1 MLRQE
6 AGIAPARTDVVE
18 AKSTRRDRRQTQRG
32 SQYLAAAFAMGAVE
46 DEDIG
51 QIGLPVTLSS
61 YCTQSGLRSS
71 TPQCSIPARPRL
83 ETIEAPHSLPG
94 WRRGRPLQGPN
105 RACATGLVQVAV
117 TGTSPPL
124 RRSFIQ
130 AAPNSGNPGASMPAP
145 LGMNSVHF
153 CQVAFDAG
161 QGMPFRQRK

>member
-61 YCTQSGLRSS
+61 YCTESGLRSS

-83 ETIEAPHSLPG
+83 ETIEAAP
-94 WRRGRPLQGPN
+94 
-105 RACATGLVQVAV
+105 RATAARTQPRMCNWSCA
-117 TGTSPPL
+117 
-124 RRSFIQ
+124 
-130 AAPNSGNPGASMPAP
+130 SGG
-145 LGMNSVHF
+145 H
-153 CQVAFDAG
+153 
-161 QGMPFRQRK
+161 R

>member
-18 AKSTRRDRRQTQRG
+18 AKSTRRNRRQTQRG

-71 TPQCSIPARPRL
+71 TPQRGVSARPRL
-83 ETIEAPHSLPG
+83 ETIEAPHNLPG
-94 WRRGRPLQGPN
+94 SWRRGRPPQGPD
-105 RACATGLVQVAV
+105 RACAIGLVQVAV
-117 TGTSPPL
+117 TGTSPPP

-130 AAPNSGNPGASMPAP
+130 AAPNLGNSRVGLVARP
-145 LGMNSVHF
+145 LEMNSVKLL
-153 CQVAFDAG
+153 
-161 QGMPFRQRK
+161 PSRL